1 MNLRTIFSS
10 LILLFTFA
18 LAAWA
23 QDETIDFS
31 EQGFTNAE
39 TVYEV
44 SGGGCRVTFNIGEN
58 THGAYPKYYDNGE
71 AVRLYVNNTMTVT
84 STNGKSIAQINIVFG
99 SGDGRNNIVV
109 DGGTYADGTW
119 VGNANEV
126 VFSVEGKNGHR
137 RIHQL
142 GIFYKSTVDAPV
154 ITSYSGSTTFQNYV
168 QVRVQAEEGTTIR
181 YTTDGTTPDEKSLEY
196 FNSFTFSQTTFLQ
209 AIAIKD
215 GVKSNV
221 SSMLFVK
228 DVGLWSGIG
237 SKTDPF
243 IIDNTEKLD
252 QLADRVNAGESYA
265 NTYFKVTA
273 DISYPCNSQWNDV
286 LSQEN
291 NYTRIGT
298 SMLPFQGVFEGD
310 GHTISGIRIYSNSSY
325 NFGLF
330 GTLGSGAVVRNVT
343 ISDTRITAGD
353 DTGAIAGRTEG
364 GATVENCHVLS
375 DVWIYDEGTNYWHG
389 GVVGYVYGGSIKG
402 CTCSATLSIVDGK
415 ISGSCGGIAGRKQN
429 GSIVNCLAINVHLP
443 AVSSVKSISELGA
456 VMGYT
461 VSNELSGNLYY
472 DCLFG
477 NAAATRGV
485 GTCSNPTNGNEA
497 LPAHTVTFDGN
508 RLTVLCDG
516 AEPDP
521 DVVEA
526 YDGGLAYKGKF
537 YAAENKAVTFSLKV
551 PEGLVVNKVMATSG
565 TVTENADGSYT
576 LTMPAEDVVITAS
589 LGAESTL
596 ILQDGA
602 DNSTVLATYDGVTA
616 DVTLQGRTLW
626 KDGSW
631 NTLCLPFSLSSLDGT
646 PLEGAT
652 VKTLETSSFKRGTL
666 TLNFTKDEENLTS
679 IEAGVPYI
687 VKWTSGNPI
696 ADPTF
701 ENVTV
706 SNTSR
711 PVTTDEVSFAGLYAP
726 LTVGEEKP
734 VTYAVA
740 ELVGTTLTFKVTDV
754 APDGVTSWDA
764 EDTQSSPGWN
774 PASGPK
780 TIKKVVFDPSF
791 ANARP
796 KSCASW
802 FSYTQVSDFTGM
814 EYFNTSEVVSM
825 RWMFASCVY
834 IGSIDVSHFDT
845 RKVTDMEMMFY
856 CFGGRF
862 LDLSSFNTANV
873 ENMKNMFNVCPYL
886 QTIYVSSEW
895 STEKVTTSAYMFER
909 SNNLVGGAGTTFD
922 ANHVDAEY
930 ARIDGGTSNP
940 GYFTQG
946 TKPTYEQPVGEE
958 EDYSDRTVLYLGAG
972 DKLYYPT
979 EAITIGA
986 FRAYFKLQGD
996 LTAGDPAEE
1005 AQDIKAFVLNF
1016 GDEETG
1022 IREIST
1028 PSNPSNSSNSST
1040 PSWYSL
1046 DGRRLNGRP
1055 SQRGIYIFKGIKT
1068 MIQ

>member
-1 MNLRTIFSS
+1 MNVRTFFSS

-23 QDETIDFS
+23 QDETIDLS
-31 EQGFTNAE
+31 NQGFTNGQLVE
-39 TVYEV
+39 EV
-44 SGGGCRVTFNIGEN
+44 SGTGCKVEFARGSNDRGVL
-58 THGAYPKYYDNGE
+58 PRYYDNGT
-71 AVRLYVNNTMTVT
+71 AVRVYFGNTMTVT
-84 STNGKSIAQINIVFG
+84 ANESDAKIVQINLIFG
-99 SGDGRNNIVV
+99 TGDGRNDIQVGDV
-109 DGGTYADGTW
+109 GTYAEGVW
-119 VGNANEV
+119 EGNANSV
-126 VFSVEGKNGHR
+126 TFSVGGKNGHR

-142 GIFYKSTVDAPV
+142 QITYKSPVDAPV
-154 ITSYSGSTTFQNYV
+154 ISGETSFQNSTYV
-168 QVRVQAEEGTTIR
+168 QISAQTGATIY
-181 YTTDGTTPDEKSLEY
+181 YTTDGTTPTEQSTKY
-196 FNSFTFSQTTFLQ
+196 INRFSINTTTVVK
-209 AIAIKD
+209 AIA
-215 GVKSNV
+215 VMNNFRSAVTTTN
-221 SSMLFVK
+221 FVK
-228 DVGLWSGIG
+228 DVGLWSGMG
-237 SKTDPF
+237 TKNDPF
-243 IIDNTEKLD
+243 IIDNTEKFD
-252 QLADRVNAGESYA
+252 QLASRVNAGETYA
-265 NTYFKVTA
+265 GAYFKVTD
-273 DISYPCNSQWNDV
+273 DISYSHSSAWDDATSTESNFDI
-286 LSQEN
+286 
-291 NYTRIGT
+291 IGVYGQQF
-298 SMLPFQGVFEGD
+298 SGVFDGG
-310 GHTISGIRIYSNSSY
+310 GHTISGIRYY
-325 NFGLF
+325 NPNKYFVGLF
-330 GTLGSGAVVRNVT
+330 GTLVSATIRNLT
-343 ISDTRITAGD
+343 LADTRITAD
-353 DTGAIAGRTEG
+353 DRSGCIAGNTMG
-364 GATVENCHVLS
+364 GVIENCHVLA
-375 DVWIYDEGTNYWHG
+375 DVCLHDKGSGCDHG
-389 GVVGYVYGGSIKG
+389 GIVGYNYSAISG
-402 CTCSATLSIVDGK
+402 CTSAATLSIDNDK
-415 ISGSCGGIAGRKQN
+415 AGGPY
-429 GSIVNCLAINVHLP
+429 GSIVGRNQGPISNCLSLEAKLP
-443 AVSSVKSISELGA
+443 DAAHISNWQQKPLGA
-456 VMGYT
+456 MVGANQRL
-461 VSNELSGNLYY
+461 VSGSLYY
-472 DCLFG
+472 NCSFG
-477 NAAATRGV
+477 DAPATMGI
-485 GTCSNPTNGNEA
+485 GNFSSANLGSGA
-497 LPAHTVTFDGN
+497 LPAHAVTFDCDK
-508 RLTVLCDG
+508 LAVLFDG
-516 AEPDP
+516 VEPDP
-521 DVVEA
+521 DVVEV
-526 YDGGLAYKGKF
+526 YDGGLTYNGKF
-537 YAAENKAVTFSLKV
+537 YAAENKAVTFSLMA
-551 PEGLVVNKVMATSG
+551 PEGFEVKEVTASSG
-565 TVTENADGSYT
+565 SVAENADGSYT

-589 LGAESTL
+589 LGATDIV

-602 DNSTVLATYDGVTA
+602 DNSTVLTTYDGVTA

-652 VKTLETSSFKRGTL
+652 VKTLETSSFRSGTL

-845 RKVTDMEMMFY
+845 RKVKDMEMMFY
-856 CFGGRF
+856 CFGGRS

-886 QTIYVSSEW
+886 QAIYVSSEW
-895 STEKVTTSAYMFER
+895 STEKVTISAYMFER
-909 SNNLVGGAGTTFD
+909 SNSLVGGAGTAFD
-922 ANHVDAEY
+922 TNHVDAEY
-930 ARIDGGTSNP
+930 ARIDGGTTNP

-946 TKPTYEQPVGEE
+946 TKPTYEQPIGEE

-979 EAITIGA
+979 EAVTIGA

-1028 PSNPSNSSNSST
+1028 PSNPSNLSNSI
-1040 PSWYSL
+1040 WYSL
-1046 DGRRLNGRP
+1046 DGHRLSSRP

>member
-1 MNLRTIFSS
+1 MNVRSFFSS

-23 QDETIDFS
+23 QDETIDLS
-31 EQGFTNAE
+31 EQGFTNGQLVE
-39 TVYEV
+39 VV
-44 SGGGCRVTFNIGEN
+44 SGTGCKVEFARGSNDRGVL
-58 THGAYPKYYDNGE
+58 PRYYDNGT
-71 AVRLYVNNTMTVT
+71 AVRVYFGNTMTVT
-84 STNGKSIAQINIVFG
+84 ANEADAKIVQINLIFG
-99 SGDGRNNIVV
+99 TGDGRNDIQVGDV
-109 DGGTYADGTW
+109 GTYAEGVW
-119 VGNANEV
+119 EGNANSV
-126 VFSVEGKNGHR
+126 TFSVGGKNGHR

-142 GIFYKSTVDAPV
+142 QITYKSPVDAPV
-154 ITSYSGSTTFQNYV
+154 ISGETSFQNSTSV
-168 QVRVQAEEGTTIR
+168 QISAQTGATIY
-181 YTTDGTTPDEKSLEY
+181 YTTDGTTPTEQSTKY
-196 FNSFTFSQTTFLQ
+196 VNRFSINTTTVVK
-209 AIAIKD
+209 AIAVMNNIRSA
-215 GVKSNV
+215 VTTTN
-221 SSMLFVK
+221 FVK
-228 DVGLWSGIG
+228 DAGLWSGMG
-237 SKTDPF
+237 TKNDPF
-243 IIDNTEKLD
+243 IIDNTAKLD
-252 QLADRVNAGESYA
+252 QLASRVNAGETYA
-265 NTYFKVTA
+265 GAYFKVTA
-273 DISYPCNSQWNDV
+273 DISYSHSSAWDEATSTESNF
-286 LSQEN
+286 EI
-291 NYTRIGT
+291 IGVYEKQF
-298 SMLPFQGVFEGD
+298 SGVFDGG
-310 GHTISGIRIYSNSSY
+310 GHTISGIRYY
-325 NFGLF
+325 NPNKYHVGLF
-330 GTLGSGAVVRNVT
+330 GTLVSATIRNLT
-343 ISDTRITAGD
+343 LADTRITANDRSGC
-353 DTGAIAGRTEG
+353 IAGNTTG
-364 GATVENCHVLS
+364 GVIENCHVLA
-375 DVWIYDEGTNYWHG
+375 DVCLHDKSSGCDHG
-389 GVVGYVYGGSIKG
+389 GIVGYNYSTISG
-402 CTCSATLSIVDGK
+402 CTSAATLSLDNDK
-415 ISGSCGGIAGRKQN
+415 AGGPY
-429 GSIVNCLAINVHLP
+429 GSIVGRNQGPISNCLSLEAKLP
-443 AVSSVKSISELGA
+443 DAAHISNWQQKPLGA
-456 VMGYT
+456 MVGANQQL
-461 VSNELSGNLYY
+461 VSGSLYY
-472 DCLFG
+472 NCSFG
-477 NAAATRGV
+477 EAPASMGI
-485 GTCSNPTNGNEA
+485 GNFSSANLGSGA
-497 LPAHTVTFDGN
+497 LPAHAVTFDCE
-508 RLTVLCDG
+508 RLAVLFDG
-516 AEPDP
+516 VEPDP
-521 DVVEA
+521 DVVEV

-537 YAAENKAVTFSLKV
+537 YAAENKAVTFSLMA
-551 PEGLVVNKVMATSG
+551 PEGFEVKEVKASG
-565 TVTENADGSYT
+565 GSVAENADGSYT

-589 LGAESTL
+589 LGATDIV

-602 DNSTVLATYDGVTA
+602 DNSTVLTTYDGVTA

-652 VKTLETSSFKRGTL
+652 IKTLETSSFKRGTL
-666 TLNFTKDEENLTS
+666 TLNFTKDEDNLTS
-679 IEAGVPYI
+679 IKAGVPYI
-687 VKWTSGNPI
+687 VKWTSGNSI
-696 ADPTF
+696 TDPTF
-701 ENVTV
+701 ENVTI

-711 PVTTDEVSFAGLYAP
+711 PVTTGEVSFAGLYSP

-856 CFGGRF
+856 CFGGRS

-873 ENMKNMFNVCPYL
+873 ENMRNMFNVCPYL

-895 STEKVTTSAYMFER
+895 STEKVTASAFMFDRCE
-909 SNNLVGGAGTTFD
+909 SLVGGAGTAFD
-922 ANHVDAEY
+922 GSHVDAEY

-946 TKPTYEQPVGEE
+946 TKPSYEQPIGEE

-979 EAITIGA
+979 EAVTIGA

-1022 IREIST
+1022 ISEIHLSD
-1028 PSNPSNSSNSST
+1028 PSNSSAPSNSF
-1040 PSWYSL
+1040 WYTL

-1055 SQRGIYIFKGIKT
+1055 SQHGIYIFKGIKT